1 MRYKLQIGAFLLGEV
16 KLLPSNRWK
25 DSAYTT
31 VATLRR
37 EFARS
42 KLADAQAFVTK
53 YLPEQARD
61 HVTVTPYE
69 AKES

>member
-1 MRYKLQIGAFLLGEV
+1 MRYKLQIGAFPLGEI
-16 KLLPSNRWK
+16 KLLPNNRWK
-25 DSAYTT
+25 ASAYTDI
-31 VATLRR
+31 ATFRQ

-61 HVTVTPYE
+61 HVTMAPYG